1 MISRWLVSS
10 LGVVGAVISFQ
21 LFAATA
27 ATAAQV
33 DSSEHAELKQA
44 HKRPTVAVVLAGGGA
59 KGAAHIGVLKAL
71 EEMQIPVDY
80 ITGTSMGA
88 YVGGLY
94 ATGMSA
100 DEIESFIYTVD
111 WNRGYRDRVNRSDR
125 RVRDKEYEDRYQ
137 LNTDLGLGWGEIKAR
152 KGVVQGQNMLRI
164 LRETTGNL
172 SPLDSFDNLAIPYRS
187 VATDIIDLE
196 EVVIDHGHLVDA
208 MMASMSVPGALPPYE
223 VEGRMLVDGGVTNN
237 MPVDV
242 ARAMGADIVIAVDI
256 STNYKSKEDFTN
268 FLAAADQLS
277 NYLVQR
283 STQEQAATLT
293 DDDFFLRPDVGQM
306 ETTDFDKMPTAYHA
320 GYEATRQYRDQL
332 SKLALSN
339 ADYQH
344 YIDDKQK
351 ARKQLK
357 HGDKT
362 VVDRVVINNN
372 THYSDKLIENRLNLD
387 SGEILKTSE
396 IESKVQDLYALDR
409 FELVTYEFDNVDGED
424 QLKVDVNEKSW
435 GPNYLNFRFYLEDDF
450 ATESQYSIGVS
461 ANFTDINS
469 HGAELRTNV
478 EMGTDKLIEAELFSP
493 FFSSQKLFTSAS
505 LVYSNQKRNLPASI
519 DDIEEP
525 TLDVTQDYLPMTYQ
539 EYIGELALGYQPTLW
554 QEFKVG
560 ARYTDG
566 DLEVAS
572 FPSLGSGGYTRIGGF
587 MSYRLDTLDNFS
599 LPTKGYFV
607 DLEYLISHDD
617 FDNDSSL
624 AGSEFNSESD
634 TVYEISANFMA
645 AQSIEKHT
653 LVAKFDFGMVES
665 KNSVFPI
672 DPKELGGFLNLSG
685 IPRNSLIGQNLA
697 YGSLIYRYKWFEND
711 FGLFESP
718 FYIGASLEHGG
729 VWSNN
734 DLSLDEA
741 PMFTAGSL
749 FAGVDSPI
757 GPIILAYGKTEGNY
771 DSVYLIIGTSY

>member
-10 LGVVGAVISFQ
+10 LGIVGTVISFQ

-27 ATAAQV
+27 AQV
-33 DSSEHAELKQA
+33 DSSGHVELKQA

-125 RVRDKEYEDRYQ
+125 RVRDKEYDDRYQ

-293 DDDFFLRPDVGQM
+293 DDDFFLRPDVGRM

-362 VVDRVVINNN
+362 VVDKVVINNN
-372 THYSDKLIENRLNLD
+372 THYSDKLIANRLNLD
-387 SGEILKTSE
+387 SGKVLKTSE
-396 IESKVQDLYALDR
+396 IESQVKDLYALDR

-424 QLKVDVNEKSW
+424 QLQVDVNEKSW

-450 ATESQYSIGVS
+450 ATESQYSIGMS

-478 EMGTDKLIEAELFSP
+478 EMGTDKLIEAELYSP

-505 LVYSNQKRNLPASI
+505 LVYSNQKRNLPANI

-525 TLDVTQDYLPMTYQ
+525 TLDVTKDYLPMTYQ

-566 DLEVAS
+566 DIEVAS
-572 FPSLGSGGYTRIGGF
+572 LPSLGSGGYTRIGGF

-624 AGSEFNSESD
+624 ADSEFNSESD

-741 PMFTAGSL
+741 PMYTAGSL

>member
-1 MISRWLVSS
+1 MISRWMVSG
-10 LGVVGAVISFQ
+10 LGIVGTVISFQ
-21 LFAATA
+21 LFASTV
-27 ATAAQV
+27 TQV
-33 DSSEHAELKQA
+33 DQPQKAEQA

-80 ITGTSMGA
+80 ITGTSMGS

-137 LNTDLGLGWGEIKAR
+137 LNTDLGLGWGEIKAS

-172 SPLDSFDNLAIPYRS
+172 SPLDSFDHLAIPYRS
-187 VATDIIDLE
+187 VATDIIELE

-208 MMASMSVPGALPPYE
+208 MMASMSVPGALPPYSLD
-223 VEGRMLVDGGVTNN
+223 GRMLVDGGVTNN

-256 STNYKSKEDFTN
+256 STNYKGKEDFTN
-268 FLAAADQLS
+268 FLAAANQLS

-283 STQEQAATLT
+283 STQEQAETLT
-293 DDDFFLRPDVGQM
+293 DDDVFLRPDVGQM
-306 ETTDFDKMPTAYHA
+306 ETTEFDKMPGAYQA
-320 GYEATRQYRDQL
+320 GYDAAIQNSSEL
-332 SKLALSN
+332 SKLSLSN
-339 ADYQH
+339 ADYQK
-344 YIDDKQK
+344 YIDHKQQ

-372 THYSDKLIENRLNLD
+372 THYTDKLIENRLNLD

-409 FELVTYEFDNVDGED
+409 FELITYEFENVDGED
-424 QLKVDVNEKSW
+424 QLQVDVNEKSW
-435 GPNYLNFRFYLEDDF
+435 GPNYLNFRFFLEDDF
-450 ATESQYSIGVS
+450 STESQYSLGVS

-478 EMGTDKLIEAELFSP
+478 EMGTDKRIEAELFSP

-505 LVYSNQKRNLPASI
+505 LAYSNQQRNLPVDI
-519 DDIEEP
+519 DEIEEP
-525 TLDVTQDYLPMTYQ
+525 TLDVTQNYFPMSYK
-539 EYIGELALGYQPTLW
+539 EYVGELALGYQPTLW
-554 QEFKVG
+554 QELKFG

-566 DLEVAS
+566 DVEVS
-572 FPSLGSGGYTRIGGF
+572 SLPYLGNGGYTRIGGF
-587 MSYRLDTLDNFS
+587 ISYRLDTLDNFS
-599 LPTKGYFV
+599 LPTEGYFV
-607 DLEYLISHDD
+607 DLEYLVSHDD
-617 FDNDSSL
+617 FENDSSIEN
-624 AGSEFNSESD
+624 SELISESD
-634 TVYEISANFMA
+634 TVYEFSANFMA

-653 LVAKFDFGMVES
+653 LVAKLDYGIVES

-685 IPRNSLIGQNLA
+685 IPRNSMIGQNLA
-697 YGSLIYRYKWFEND
+697 YTSLIYRYKWFEND

-718 FYIGASLEHGG
+718 FYVGASIEHGG

-734 DLSLDEA
+734 DLRLDEA
-741 PMFTAGSL
+741 PMFTAGSV

-757 GPIILAYGKTEGNY
+757 GPIILAYGRTEDNY
-771 DSVYLIIGTSY
+771 DSVYLIVGTSYK

>member
-1 MISRWLVSS
+1 MISRWLVSG
-10 LGVVGAVISFQ
+10 LGIVSTVFSFQ
-21 LFAATA
+21 LFAYTA
-27 ATAAQV
+27 VKVDESQQTEQV
-33 DSSEHAELKQA
+33 S
-44 HKRPTVAVVLAGGGA
+44 KRPTVAVVLAGGGA

-71 EEMQIPVDY
+71 EEMRIPVDY
-80 ITGTSMGA
+80 ITGTSMGS

-137 LNTDLGLGWGEIKAR
+137 LNTDLGLGWGEVKAS

-172 SPLDSFDNLAIPYRS
+172 APIDSFDHLAIPYRS
-187 VATDIIDLE
+187 VATDIIALE
-196 EVVIDHGHLVDA
+196 EVVIDHGYLVDA

-256 STNYKSKEDFTN
+256 STNYKGMEDYTN

-277 NYLVQR
+277 NYLVRR
-283 STQEQAATLT
+283 STQDQAATLT
-293 DDDFFLRPDVGQM
+293 EDDVFLRPDVGQM
-306 ETTDFDKMPTAYHA
+306 ETTEFDKMPTAYHA
-320 GYEATRQYRDQL
+320 GYEEAKQYTDQL
-332 SKLALSN
+332 SKLSLSY

-344 YIDDKQK
+344 YIDAKQK
-351 ARKQLK
+351 ARRQLK

-362 VVDRVVINNN
+362 VVDKVVINNN
-372 THYSDKLIENRLNLD
+372 THYSDKLIGNRLNLD
-387 SGEILKTSE
+387 SGEVLKTSE

-409 FELVTYEFDNVDGED
+409 FELVTYEFETVDGEE
-424 QLKVDVNEKSW
+424 QLQVDVNEKSW
-435 GPNYLNFRFYLEDDF
+435 GPNYLNFRFFLEDDF
-450 ATESQYSIGVS
+450 STESQYSIGIS
-461 ANFTDINS
+461 ANFTDINQ

-478 EMGTDKLIEAELFSP
+478 EMGTDKRIEAELFSP

-505 LVYSNQKRNLPASI
+505 VVYSKENRNLPADI

-525 TLDVTQDYLPMTYQ
+525 TLDVTKDYLPMTYS

-554 QEFKVG
+554 QELKFG
-560 ARYTDG
+560 LRYTYG
-566 DLEVAS
+566 DVEVS
-572 FPSLGSGGYTRIGGF
+572 SLPSLGSGGFKRLGGF
-587 MSYRLDTLDNFS
+587 MGYRLDTLDNFS

-607 DLEYLISHDD
+607 DLEYLVSHDD
-617 FDNDSSL
+617 FENDSSL
-624 AGSEFNSESD
+624 GDSDLTSNSD
-634 TVYEISANFMA
+634 TVYEFSANFMA

-653 LVAKFDFGMVES
+653 LVAKLDFGMVES

-697 YGSLIYRYKWFEND
+697 YSSLTYRYKWFEND

-718 FYIGASLEHGG
+718 FYIGASIEHGG

-734 DLSLDEA
+734 ELSIDEA
-741 PMFTAGSL
+741 PMFTAGSV

-757 GPIILAYGKTEGNY
+757 GPIILAYGRTEDNY
-771 DSVYLIIGTSY
+771 DSVYLIIGTSYK

>member
-1 MISRWLVSS
+1 MISRWIVSG
-10 LGVVGAVISFQ
+10 LGIVGTVISFQ
-21 LFAATA
+21 LFASTAT
-27 ATAAQV
+27 QV
-33 DSSEHAELKQA
+33 DQSQQAEQA

-172 SPLDSFDNLAIPYRS
+172 SSFDSFDNLAIPYRS
-187 VATDIIDLE
+187 VATDIIELE

-223 VEGRMLVDGGVTNN
+223 VDGRMLVDGGVTNN

-293 DDDFFLRPDVGQM
+293 DHDFFLRPDVGEM
-306 ETTDFDKMPTAYHA
+306 ETTEFDKMPTAYHA
-320 GYEATRQYRDQL
+320 GYEATRQYTEQL
-332 SKLALSN
+332 SKLSLSN

-351 ARKQLK
+351 ARRQLK

-362 VVDRVVINNN
+362 KIDKVVINNN
-372 THYSDKLIENRLNLD
+372 THYSDKLLENRLNLD
-387 SGEILKTSE
+387 AGEVLKTSE

-409 FELVTYEFDNVDGED
+409 FELVTYEFDTVDGEE
-424 QLKVDVNEKSW
+424 QLHVDVDEKSW
-435 GPNYLNFRFYLEDDF
+435 GPNYLNFRFFLEDDF
-450 ATESQYSIGVS
+450 STTSQYSIGLS

-469 HGAELRTNV
+469 HGAELRTNI
-478 EMGTDKLIEAELFSP
+478 EMGTDKRIEAELFSP

-505 LVYSNQKRNLPASI
+505 IVYSKQNRNLPVDI
-519 DDIEEP
+519 DEIEEP
-525 TLDVTQDYLPMTYQ
+525 TLDVTNDYFPMTYS
-539 EYIGELALGYQPTLW
+539 EYVGELALGYQPTLW
-554 QEFKVG
+554 QELKFG
-560 ARYTDG
+560 LRYTDG
-566 DLEVAS
+566 DVEVAS
-572 FPSLGSGGYTRIGGF
+572 LPSLGSGGYKRIGGF
-587 MSYRLDTLDNFS
+587 MGYRLDTLDNFS
-599 LPTKGYFV
+599 LPTKGFFV
-607 DLEYLISHDD
+607 DLEYLVSHDD
-617 FDNDSSL
+617 FDNDSSVGESDL
-624 AGSEFNSESD
+624 TSESD
-634 TVYEISANFMA
+634 TVYEFSANFMA

-653 LVAKFDFGMVES
+653 LVAKLDYGIVES

-697 YGSLIYRYKWFEND
+697 YTSLIYRYKWFEND
-711 FGLFESP
+711 FGLFKSP
-718 FYIGASLEHGG
+718 FYVGASIEHGG

-734 DLSLDEA
+734 DLRLDEA
-741 PMFTAGSL
+741 PMYTAGSV

-757 GPIILAYGKTEGNY
+757 GPIILAYGRTEDNF
-771 DSVYLIIGTSY
+771 DSVYLIVGTSYK

>member
-1 MISRWLVSS
+1 MISRWIVSG
-10 LGVVGAVISFQ
+10 LGIVGTVISFQ
-21 LFAATA
+21 LFASTV
-27 ATAAQV
+27 TPVEQ
-33 DSSEHAELKQA
+33 SQQA

-172 SPLDSFDNLAIPYRS
+172 SSFDSFDNLAIPYRS
-187 VATDIIDLE
+187 VATDIIELE

-223 VEGRMLVDGGVTNN
+223 VDGRMLVDGGVTNN

-293 DDDFFLRPDVGQM
+293 DHDFFLQPDVGEM
-306 ETTDFDKMPTAYHA
+306 ETTEFDKMPTAYHA
-320 GYEATRQYRDQL
+320 GYEATRQYTEQL
-332 SKLALSN
+332 SKLSLSN
-339 ADYQH
+339 TDYQH

-351 ARKQLK
+351 ARRQLK

-362 VVDRVVINNN
+362 VIDKVVINNN

-387 SGEILKTSE
+387 AGEVLKTSE

-409 FELVTYEFDNVDGED
+409 FELVTYEFETVDGEE
-424 QLKVDVNEKSW
+424 QLHVDVNEKSW
-435 GPNYLNFRFYLEDDF
+435 GPNYLNFRFFLEDDF
-450 ATESQYSIGVS
+450 STTSQYSIGLS

-478 EMGTDKLIEAELFSP
+478 EMGTDKRIETELYSP

-505 LVYSNQKRNLPASI
+505 IVYSKENRNLSVV
-519 DDIEEP
+519 EGEVGEP
-525 TLDVTQDYLPMTYQ
+525 TLEATTDYVPLTYS
-539 EYIGELALGYQPTLW
+539 EYVGELALGYQPTLW
-554 QEFKVG
+554 QELKFG

-566 DLEVAS
+566 GLEVSSLPS
-572 FPSLGSGGYTRIGGF
+572 FGNGAYTRIGGF
-587 MSYRLDTLDNFS
+587 ISYRLDTLDNFS
-599 LPTKGYFV
+599 LPTEGYFV
-607 DLEYLISHDD
+607 DLEYLVSHDD
-617 FDNDSSL
+617 FEDNTSGDTPDL
-624 AGSEFNSESD
+624 GSESD
-634 TVYEISANFMA
+634 TVYEFSANFMA
-645 AQSIEKHT
+645 AKSIEKHT
-653 LVAKFDFGMVES
+653 LVAKLDYGIVES
-665 KNSVFPI
+665 KNSIFPI

-685 IPRNSLIGQNLA
+685 IPRNSMIGQNLA
-697 YGSLIYRYKWFEND
+697 YTSLIYRYKWFEND
-711 FGLFESP
+711 FGLFKSP
-718 FYIGASLEHGG
+718 FYVGASIEHGG

-734 DLSLDEA
+734 DLTIDEA
-741 PMFTAGSL
+741 PMYTAGSV

-757 GPIILAYGKTEGNY
+757 GPIILAYGRTEDNY
-771 DSVYLIIGTSY
+771 DSVYLIVGTSYK

>member
-10 LGVVGAVISFQ
+10 LGIVGTVISFQ

-27 ATAAQV
+27 AQV
-33 DSSEHAELKQA
+33 DSSEHVELKQA

-362 VVDRVVINNN
+362 VVDKVVINNN
-372 THYSDKLIENRLNLD
+372 THYSDKLIANRLNLD

-424 QLKVDVNEKSW
+424 QLQVDVNEKSW

-450 ATESQYSIGVS
+450 ATESQYSIGMS

-478 EMGTDKLIEAELFSP
+478 EMGTDKLIEAELYSP

-505 LVYSNQKRNLPASI
+505 LVYSNQKRNLPANI
-519 DDIEEP
+519 EDIEEP
-525 TLDVTQDYLPMTYQ
+525 TLDVTKDYLPMTYQ

-566 DLEVAS
+566 DIEVAS
-572 FPSLGSGGYTRIGGF
+572 LPSLGSGGYTRIGGF

-624 AGSEFNSESD
+624 ADSEFNSESD

>member
-1 MISRWLVSS
+1 MISRWIVSG
-10 LGVVGAVISFQ
+10 LGIVGTVISFQ
-21 LFAATA
+21 LFASTV
-27 ATAAQV
+27 TLV
-33 DSSEHAELKQA
+33 DQSQQAEHA

-80 ITGTSMGA
+80 ITGTSMGS

-172 SPLDSFDNLAIPYRS
+172 SPFDSFDHLAIPYRS
-187 VATDIIDLE
+187 VATDIIKLE

-223 VEGRMLVDGGVTNN
+223 VDGRMLVDGGVTNN

-256 STNYKSKEDFTN
+256 SSNYKDKEDFTT
-268 FLAAADQLS
+268 FLSAADQLS
-277 NYLVQR
+277 NYLVRR
-283 STQEQAATLT
+283 STQEQAETLT
-293 DDDFFLRPDVGQM
+293 DDDVFLRPDVGQM
-306 ETTDFDKMPTAYHA
+306 DTTEFDKMPGAYQA
-320 GYEATRQYRDQL
+320 GYDAAREYSSEL
-332 SKLALSN
+332 SKLSLSN
-339 ADYQH
+339 ADYQK
-344 YIDDKQK
+344 YIEHKQQ

-357 HGDKT
+357 HGDQT
-362 VVDRVVINNN
+362 VVDKVVINNN
-372 THYSDKLIENRLNLD
+372 SHYSDKLIENRLRLD
-387 SGEILKTSE
+387 SGKILKTSE
-396 IESKVQDLYALDR
+396 IESQVKDLYALDR
-409 FELVTYEFDNVDGED
+409 FELITYEFENVDGED
-424 QLKVDVNEKSW
+424 QLQVDVNEKSW

-450 ATESQYSIGVS
+450 ATESQYSIGMS

-493 FFSSQKLFTSAS
+493 FFSSHKLFTSAS
-505 LVYSNQKRNLPASI
+505 LVYSNQKRNLPANI

-525 TLDVTQDYLPMTYQ
+525 GLEVTQDYLPMTYK
-539 EYIGELALGYQPTLW
+539 EFISELALGYQPTLW
-554 QEFKVG
+554 QELKVG
-560 ARYTDG
+560 LRYTDG
-566 DLEVAS
+566 EIEVAS
-572 FPSLGSGGYTRIGGF
+572 LPSLGGGSYQRSGAF

-599 LPTKGYFV
+599 LPTEGYFV
-607 DLEYLISHDD
+607 DLEYLITHDE
-617 FDNDSSL
+617 FDSDTSISDTAL
-624 AGSEFNSESD
+624 TTESD
-634 TVYEISANFMA
+634 TVYEFSANFMA

-653 LVAKFDFGMVES
+653 LVAKLDYGIVES

-685 IPRNSLIGQNLA
+685 IPRNSMIGQNLA
-697 YGSLIYRYKWFEND
+697 YTSLIYRYKWFEND
-711 FGLFESP
+711 FGLFKSP
-718 FYIGASLEHGG
+718 FYVGASIEHGG

-734 DLSLDEA
+734 DLSIDEA
-741 PMFTAGSL
+741 PMFTAGSV
-749 FAGVDSPI
+749 FAGVDSPV
-757 GPIILAYGKTEGNY
+757 GPIILAYGRTEDNY
-771 DSVYLIIGTSY
+771 DSVYLIIGTSYK

>member
-10 LGVVGAVISFQ
+10 LGVVGTVISFQ
-21 LFAATA
+21 LFA

-293 DDDFFLRPDVGQM
+293 DDDFFLRPDVGRM

-362 VVDRVVINNN
+362 VVDKVVINNN
-372 THYSDKLIENRLNLD
+372 THYSDKLIANRLNLD
-387 SGEILKTSE
+387 SGKVLKTSE
-396 IESKVQDLYALDR
+396 IESQVKDLYALDR

-424 QLKVDVNEKSW
+424 QLQVDVNEKSW

-450 ATESQYSIGVS
+450 ATESQYSIGMS

-478 EMGTDKLIEAELFSP
+478 EMGTDKLIEAELYSP

-505 LVYSNQKRNLPASI
+505 LVYSNQKRNLPANI

-525 TLDVTQDYLPMTYQ
+525 TLDVTKDYLPMTYQ

-566 DLEVAS
+566 DIEVAS
-572 FPSLGSGGYTRIGGF
+572 LPSLGSGGYTRIGGF

-624 AGSEFNSESD
+624 ADSEFNSESD

>member
-10 LGVVGAVISFQ
+10 LGIVGTVISFQ

-27 ATAAQV
+27 AQV
-33 DSSEHAELKQA
+33 DSSEHVELKQA

-293 DDDFFLRPDVGQM
+293 DDDFFLRPDVGRM

-362 VVDRVVINNN
+362 VVDKVVINNN
-372 THYSDKLIENRLNLD
+372 THYSDKLIANRLNLD
-387 SGEILKTSE
+387 SGKVLKTSE
-396 IESKVQDLYALDR
+396 IESQVKDLYALDR

-424 QLKVDVNEKSW
+424 QLQVDVNEKSW

-450 ATESQYSIGVS
+450 ATESQYSIGMS

-478 EMGTDKLIEAELFSP
+478 EMGTDKLIEAELYSP

-505 LVYSNQKRNLPASI
+505 LVYSNQKRNLPANI

-525 TLDVTQDYLPMTYQ
+525 TLDVTKDYLPMTYQ

-566 DLEVAS
+566 DIEVAS
-572 FPSLGSGGYTRIGGF
+572 LPSLGSGGYTRIGGF

-624 AGSEFNSESD
+624 ADSEFNSESD

-741 PMFTAGSL
+741 PMYTAGSL

>member
-1 MISRWLVSS
+1 MISRWLVSG
-10 LGVVGAVISFQ
+10 LGIVGTVISFQ
-21 LFAATA
+21 LFASTA
-27 ATAAQV
+27 IQV
-33 DSSEHAELKQA
+33 DQSQQAEQA

-80 ITGTSMGA
+80 ITGTSMGS

-172 SPLDSFDNLAIPYRS
+172 SSFDSFDHLAIPYRS
-187 VATDIIDLE
+187 VATDIIELE

-223 VEGRMLVDGGVTNN
+223 LDGRMLVDGGVTNN

-256 STNYKSKEDFTN
+256 STNYKGKDDFTN

-283 STQEQAATLT
+283 STQEQAETLT
-293 DDDFFLRPDVGQM
+293 DDDVFLRPDVGEM
-306 ETTDFDKMPTAYHA
+306 ETTEFDKMPSAFLA
-320 GYEATRQYRDQL
+320 GYEAAKQHTDEL
-332 SKLALSN
+332 SKLSLSN

-344 YIDDKQK
+344 YIEDKQK
-351 ARKQLK
+351 ARRQLK
-357 HGDKT
+357 HGDQT

-387 SGEILKTSE
+387 SGKVLKTSE

-409 FELVTYEFDNVDGED
+409 FELVTYEFDTVDGEE
-424 QLKVDVNEKSW
+424 QLQVDVNEKSW
-435 GPNYLNFRFYLEDDF
+435 GPNYLNFRFFLEDDF
-450 ATESQYSIGVS
+450 STTSQYSIGVS

-469 HGAELRTNV
+469 HGAELRTNI
-478 EMGTDKLIEAELFSP
+478 EMGTDKRIEAELYSP

-505 LVYSNQKRNLPASI
+505 IAYSKENRNLPVDI

-525 TLDVTQDYLPMTYQ
+525 TLDVTKDYFPMTYS
-539 EYIGELALGYQPTLW
+539 EYVGELALGYQPTLW
-554 QEFKVG
+554 QELKFG

-566 DLEVAS
+566 DVEVAS
-572 FPSLGSGGYTRIGGF
+572 LPSLGNGGYTRIGGF
-587 MSYRLDTLDNFS
+587 INYRLDTLDNFS
-599 LPTKGYFV
+599 LPTEGYFV
-607 DLEYLISHDD
+607 DLEYLVSHDD
-617 FDNDSSL
+617 FQNDTSINETEL
-624 AGSEFNSESD
+624 TSESD
-634 TVYEISANFMA
+634 TVYEFSANLMA
-645 AQSIEKHT
+645 AKSIEKHT
-653 LVAKFDFGMVES
+653 LVAKLDYGIVES
-665 KNSVFPI
+665 KNSIFPI

-685 IPRNSLIGQNLA
+685 IPRNSMIGQNLA
-697 YGSLIYRYKWFEND
+697 YTSLIYRYKWFEND

-718 FYIGASLEHGG
+718 FYVGASIEHGG

-734 DLSLDEA
+734 DLSIDEA
-741 PMFTAGSL
+741 PMYTAGSV

-757 GPIILAYGKTEGNY
+757 GPIILAYGRTEDNF
-771 DSVYLIIGTSY
+771 DSVYLIVGTSYK

>member
-1 MISRWLVSS
+1 MISRWIVSC
-10 LGVVGAVISFQ
+10 LGIVGTVISFQ
-21 LFAATA
+21 LFASTAT
-27 ATAAQV
+27 QV
-33 DSSEHAELKQA
+33 DQSQQAEQA

-80 ITGTSMGA
+80 ITGTSMGS

-172 SPLDSFDNLAIPYRS
+172 SPLDSFDHLAIPYRS
-187 VATDIIDLE
+187 VATDIIELE

-208 MMASMSVPGALPPYE
+208 MMASMSVPGALPPYSLD
-223 VEGRMLVDGGVTNN
+223 GRMLVDGGVTNN

-293 DDDFFLRPDVGQM
+293 DHDFFLRPDVGEM
-306 ETTDFDKMPTAYHA
+306 ETTEFDKMPTAYHA
-320 GYEATRQYRDQL
+320 GYEATRQYTEQL
-332 SKLALSN
+332 SKLSLSN

-351 ARKQLK
+351 ARRQLK

-362 VVDRVVINNN
+362 KIDKVVINNN

-387 SGEILKTSE
+387 AGEVLKTSE

-409 FELVTYEFDNVDGED
+409 FELVTYEFDTIDGEE
-424 QLKVDVNEKSW
+424 QLHVDVDEKSW
-435 GPNYLNFRFYLEDDF
+435 GPNYLNFRFFLEDDF
-450 ATESQYSIGVS
+450 STTSQYSIGLS

-469 HGAELRTNV
+469 HGAELRTNI
-478 EMGTDKLIEAELFSP
+478 EMGTDKRIEAELYSP

-505 LVYSNQKRNLPASI
+505 IVYSKQNRNLPVDI
-519 DDIEEP
+519 DEIEEP
-525 TLDVTQDYLPMTYQ
+525 TLDVTNDYFPMTYS
-539 EYIGELALGYQPTLW
+539 EYVGELALGYQPTLW
-554 QEFKVG
+554 QELKFG
-560 ARYTDG
+560 LRYTDG
-566 DLEVAS
+566 DVEVAS
-572 FPSLGSGGYTRIGGF
+572 LPSLGSGGYKRIGGF
-587 MSYRLDTLDNFS
+587 MGYRLDTLDNFS
-599 LPTKGYFV
+599 LPTKGFFV
-607 DLEYLISHDD
+607 DLEYLVSHDD
-617 FDNDSSL
+617 FDNDSSVGESDL
-624 AGSEFNSESD
+624 TSESD
-634 TVYEISANFMA
+634 TVYEFSANFMA

-653 LVAKFDFGMVES
+653 LVAKLDYGIVES

-697 YGSLIYRYKWFEND
+697 YTSLIYRYKWFEND
-711 FGLFESP
+711 FGLFKSP
-718 FYIGASLEHGG
+718 FYVGASIEHGG

-734 DLSLDEA
+734 DLSIDEA
-741 PMFTAGSL
+741 PMYTAGSV

-757 GPIILAYGKTEGNY
+757 GPIILAYGRTEDNF
-771 DSVYLIIGTSY
+771 DSVYLIVGTSYK

>member
-1 MISRWLVSS
+1 MISRWIVSG
-10 LGVVGAVISFQ
+10 LGIVGTVISFQ
-21 LFAATA
+21 LFASTAT
-27 ATAAQV
+27 QV
-33 DSSEHAELKQA
+33 DQSQQAEQA

-80 ITGTSMGA
+80 ITGTSMGS

-172 SPLDSFDNLAIPYRS
+172 SPLDSFDHLAIPYRS
-187 VATDIIDLE
+187 VATDIIELE

-208 MMASMSVPGALPPYE
+208 MMASMSVPGALPPYSLD
-223 VEGRMLVDGGVTNN
+223 GRMLVDGGVTNN

-256 STNYKSKEDFTN
+256 STNYKGKEDFTN

-293 DDDFFLRPDVGQM
+293 DHDFFLRPDVGEM
-306 ETTDFDKMPTAYHA
+306 ETTEFDKMPTAYHA
-320 GYEATRQYRDQL
+320 GYEATRQYTEQL
-332 SKLALSN
+332 SKLSLSN

-351 ARKQLK
+351 ARRQLK

-362 VVDRVVINNN
+362 KIDKVVINNN

-387 SGEILKTSE
+387 AGEVLKTSE

-409 FELVTYEFDNVDGED
+409 FELVTYEFDTIDGEE
-424 QLKVDVNEKSW
+424 QLHVDVDEKSW
-435 GPNYLNFRFYLEDDF
+435 GPNYLNFRFFLEDDF
-450 ATESQYSIGVS
+450 STTSQYSIGLS

-469 HGAELRTNV
+469 HGAELRTNI
-478 EMGTDKLIEAELFSP
+478 EMGTDKRIEAELYSP

-505 LVYSNQKRNLPASI
+505 IVYSKQNRNLPVDI
-519 DDIEEP
+519 DEIEEP
-525 TLDVTQDYLPMTYQ
+525 TLDVTNDYFPMTYS
-539 EYIGELALGYQPTLW
+539 EYVGELALGYQPTLW
-554 QEFKVG
+554 QELKFG
-560 ARYTDG
+560 LRYTDG
-566 DLEVAS
+566 DVEVAS
-572 FPSLGSGGYTRIGGF
+572 LPSLGSGGYKRIGGF
-587 MSYRLDTLDNFS
+587 MGYRLDTLDNFS
-599 LPTKGYFV
+599 LPTKGFFV
-607 DLEYLISHDD
+607 DLEYLVSHDD
-617 FDNDSSL
+617 FDNDSSVGESGL
-624 AGSEFNSESD
+624 TSESD
-634 TVYEISANFMA
+634 TVYEFSANFMA

-653 LVAKFDFGMVES
+653 LVAKLDYGIVES

-697 YGSLIYRYKWFEND
+697 YTSLIYRYKWFEND
-711 FGLFESP
+711 FGLFKSP
-718 FYIGASLEHGG
+718 FYVGASIEHGG

-734 DLSLDEA
+734 DLSIDEA
-741 PMFTAGSL
+741 PMYTAGSV

-757 GPIILAYGKTEGNY
+757 GPIILAYGRTEDNF
-771 DSVYLIIGTSY
+771 DSVYLIVGTSYK

>member
-1 MISRWLVSS
+1 MISRWLVSG
-10 LGVVGAVISFQ
+10 LGIVGAVVSFQ
-21 LFAATA
+21 LFA

-33 DSSEHAELKQA
+33 DSSEHVELEQA
-44 HKRPTVAVVLAGGGA
+44 HKRPTVALVLAGGGA

-80 ITGTSMGA
+80 ITGTSMGS

-172 SPLDSFDNLAIPYRS
+172 SPLDSFDHLAIPYRS
-187 VATDIIDLE
+187 VATDIIELE

-223 VEGRMLVDGGVTNN
+223 VDGRMLVDGGVTNN

-242 ARAMGADIVIAVDI
+242 ARAMGADIIIAVDI
-256 STNYKSKEDFTN
+256 STNYKGKEDFTT

-283 STQEQAATLT
+283 STQEQAETLT
-293 DDDFFLRPDVGQM
+293 DNDVFLQPDVGEM
-306 ETTDFDKMPTAYHA
+306 ETTEFDKMPSAYEA
-320 GYEATRQYRDQL
+320 GYESAKQHSAEL
-332 SKLALSN
+332 SKLSLSN

-344 YIDDKQK
+344 YIEDKQK
-351 ARKQLK
+351 ARRQLK

-362 VVDRVVINNN
+362 VVDKVVINNN
-372 THYSDKLIENRLNLD
+372 THYSDKLLENRLNLH
-387 SGEILKTSE
+387 SGKVLKTSE
-396 IESKVQDLYALDR
+396 IEAKVQDLYALDR
-409 FELVTYEFDNVDGED
+409 FELVTYEFENVDGED
-424 QLKVDVNEKSW
+424 QLTVKVDEKSW
-435 GPNYLNFRFYLEDDF
+435 GPNYLNFRFFLEDDF
-450 ATESQYSIGVS
+450 STESQYSLGVS

-469 HGAELRTNV
+469 HGAELRTNI
-478 EMGTDKLIEAELFSP
+478 EMGTDKRIEAELYSP

-505 LVYSNQKRNLPASI
+505 IVYSKENRNLPAGI
-519 DDIEEP
+519 DEIEEP
-525 TLDVTQDYLPMTYQ
+525 TLDVTQDYVPMSYS

-554 QEFKVG
+554 QELKFGV
-560 ARYTDG
+560 RYTDG
-566 DLEVAS
+566 DVKVAS
-572 FPSLGSGGYTRIGGF
+572 LPSLGGGSYNRVGGF
-587 MSYRLDTLDNFS
+587 ISYRLDTLDNFS
-599 LPTKGYFV
+599 LPTEGYFV
-607 DLEYLISHDD
+607 DLEYLVSHDD
-617 FDNDSSL
+617 FENNSSIGDEEL
-624 AGSEFNSESD
+624 ASGSD
-634 TVYEISANFMA
+634 TVYEFSANLMA
-645 AQSIEKHT
+645 AKSYEKHT
-653 LVAKFDFGMVES
+653 LVGKVDYGIVES

-697 YGSLIYRYKWFEND
+697 YTSLIYRYKWFEND

-718 FYIGASLEHGG
+718 FYIGASIEHGG

-734 DLSLDEA
+734 DLKLNEA
-741 PMFTAGSL
+741 PMYTAGSV

-757 GPIILAYGKTEGNY
+757 GPIILAYGRTEDNF
-771 DSVYLIIGTSY
+771 DSVYLIVGTSYK

>member
-10 LGVVGAVISFQ
+10 LGVVGTVISFQ

-27 ATAAQV
+27 AQV
-33 DSSEHAELKQA
+33 DSSEHVELKQA

-293 DDDFFLRPDVGQM
+293 DDDFFLRPDVGRM

-362 VVDRVVINNN
+362 VVDKVVINNN
-372 THYSDKLIENRLNLD
+372 THYSDKLIANRLNLD
-387 SGEILKTSE
+387 SGKVLKTSE
-396 IESKVQDLYALDR
+396 IESQVKDLYALDR

-424 QLKVDVNEKSW
+424 QLQVDVNEKSW

-450 ATESQYSIGVS
+450 ATESQYSIGMS

-478 EMGTDKLIEAELFSP
+478 EMGTDKLIEAELYSP

-505 LVYSNQKRNLPASI
+505 LVYSNQKRNLPANI

-525 TLDVTQDYLPMTYQ
+525 TLDVTKDYLPMTYQ

-566 DLEVAS
+566 DIEVAS
-572 FPSLGSGGYTRIGGF
+572 LPSLGSGGYTRIGGF

-624 AGSEFNSESD
+624 ADSEFNSESD

-741 PMFTAGSL
+741 PMYTAGSL

>member
-1 MISRWLVSS
+1 MISRWLVSG
-10 LGVVGAVISFQ
+10 LGIVGTVISFQ
-21 LFAATA
+21 LFASTAT
-27 ATAAQV
+27 QV
-33 DSSEHAELKQA
+33 DQSQQAEQA

-80 ITGTSMGA
+80 ITGTSMGS

-172 SPLDSFDNLAIPYRS
+172 SSFDSFDHLAIPYRS
-187 VATDIIDLE
+187 VATDIIELE

-223 VEGRMLVDGGVTNN
+223 LDGRMLVDGGVTNN

-256 STNYKSKEDFTN
+256 STNYKGKDDFTN

-283 STQEQAATLT
+283 STQEQAETLT
-293 DDDFFLRPDVGQM
+293 DDDVFLRPDVGEM
-306 ETTDFDKMPTAYHA
+306 ETTEFDKMPSAFLA
-320 GYEATRQYRDQL
+320 GYEAAKQHTDEL
-332 SKLALSN
+332 SKLSLSN

-344 YIDDKQK
+344 YIEDKQK
-351 ARKQLK
+351 ARRQLK
-357 HGDKT
+357 HGDQT

-387 SGEILKTSE
+387 SGKVLKTSE

-409 FELVTYEFDNVDGED
+409 FELVTYEFDTVDGEE
-424 QLKVDVNEKSW
+424 QLQVDVNEKSW
-435 GPNYLNFRFYLEDDF
+435 GPNYLNFRFFLEDDF
-450 ATESQYSIGVS
+450 STTSQYSIGVS

-469 HGAELRTNV
+469 HGAELRTNI
-478 EMGTDKLIEAELFSP
+478 EMGTDKRIEAELYSP

-505 LVYSNQKRNLPASI
+505 VVYSKENRNLPVDI

-525 TLDVTQDYLPMTYQ
+525 TLDVTKDYFPMTYS
-539 EYIGELALGYQPTLW
+539 EYVGELALGYQPTLW
-554 QEFKVG
+554 QELKFG

-566 DLEVAS
+566 DVEVAS
-572 FPSLGSGGYTRIGGF
+572 LPSLGNGGYTRIGGF
-587 MSYRLDTLDNFS
+587 INYRLDTLDNFS
-599 LPTKGYFV
+599 LPTEGYFV
-607 DLEYLISHDD
+607 DLEYLVSHDD
-617 FDNDSSL
+617 FQNDTSINETEL
-624 AGSEFNSESD
+624 TSESD
-634 TVYEISANFMA
+634 TVYEFSANLMA
-645 AQSIEKHT
+645 AKSIEKHT
-653 LVAKFDFGMVES
+653 LVAKLDYGIVES
-665 KNSVFPI
+665 KNSIFPI

-685 IPRNSLIGQNLA
+685 IPRNSMIGQNLA
-697 YGSLIYRYKWFEND
+697 YTSLIYRYKWFEND
-711 FGLFESP
+711 FGLFKSP
-718 FYIGASLEHGG
+718 FYVGASIEHGG

-734 DLSLDEA
+734 DLSIDEA
-741 PMFTAGSL
+741 PMYTAGSV

-757 GPIILAYGKTEGNY
+757 GPIILAYGRTEDNF
-771 DSVYLIIGTSY
+771 DSVYLIVGTSYK

>member
-10 LGVVGAVISFQ
+10 LGIVGTVISFQ

-27 ATAAQV
+27 AQV
-33 DSSEHAELKQA
+33 DSSEHVELKQA

-362 VVDRVVINNN
+362 VVDKVVINNN
-372 THYSDKLIENRLNLD
+372 THYSDKLIANRLNLD
-387 SGEILKTSE
+387 SGKILKTSE
-396 IESKVQDLYALDR
+396 IESQVKDLYALDR

-424 QLKVDVNEKSW
+424 QLQVDVNEKSW

-450 ATESQYSIGVS
+450 ATESQYSIGMS

-478 EMGTDKLIEAELFSP
+478 EMGTDKLIEAELYSP

-505 LVYSNQKRNLPASI
+505 LVYSNQKRNLPANI
-519 DDIEEP
+519 EDIEEP
-525 TLDVTQDYLPMTYQ
+525 TLDVTKDYLPMTYQ

-566 DLEVAS
+566 DIEVAS
-572 FPSLGSGGYTRIGGF
+572 LPSLGSGGYTRIGGF

-624 AGSEFNSESD
+624 ADSEFNSESD

>member
-10 LGVVGAVISFQ
+10 LGIVGTVISFQ
-21 LFAATA
+21 LFASTATK
-27 ATAAQV
+27 V
-33 DSSEHAELKQA
+33 DQSQQAEQA

-71 EEMQIPVDY
+71 EEMRIPVDY
-80 ITGTSMGA
+80 ITGTSMGS

-172 SPLDSFDNLAIPYRS
+172 SSFDSFDNLAIPYRS
-187 VATDIIDLE
+187 VATDIIELE

-208 MMASMSVPGALPPYE
+208 MMASMSVPGALPPYALD
-223 VEGRMLVDGGVTNN
+223 GRMLVDGGVTNN

-256 STNYKSKEDFTN
+256 STNYKGKEDFTN

-283 STQEQAATLT
+283 STQEQAETLT
-293 DDDFFLRPDVGQM
+293 DDDVFLRPDVGQM
-306 ETTDFDKMPTAYHA
+306 ETTEFDKMPGAYQA
-320 GYEATRQYRDQL
+320 GYDAAIKNNSEL
-332 SKLALSN
+332 SKLSLSN
-339 ADYQH
+339 ADYQK
-344 YIDDKQK
+344 YIEHKQQ

-357 HGDKT
+357 HGDQT

-372 THYSDKLIENRLNLD
+372 THYSDKLLENRLNLY
-387 SGEILKTSE
+387 SGKVLKTSE

-424 QLKVDVNEKSW
+424 QLQVDVNEKSW
-435 GPNYLNFRFYLEDDF
+435 GPNYLNFRFFLEDDF
-450 ATESQYSIGVS
+450 STTSQYSIGVS

-478 EMGTDKLIEAELFSP
+478 EMGTDKRIEAELYSP

-505 LVYSNQKRNLPASI
+505 IVYSKENRNLPVDI
-519 DDIEEP
+519 DEIEEP
-525 TLDVTQDYLPMTYQ
+525 TLDVTRDYFPMTYS
-539 EYIGELALGYQPTLW
+539 EYVGELALGYQPTLW
-554 QEFKVG
+554 QELKFGV
-560 ARYTDG
+560 RYTDG
-566 DLEVAS
+566 DVEVS
-572 FPSLGSGGYTRIGGF
+572 SLPSLGSGGYTRIGGF
-587 MSYRLDTLDNFS
+587 ISYRLDTLDNFS
-599 LPTKGYFV
+599 LPTEGYFV
-607 DLEYLISHDD
+607 DLEYLVSHDD
-617 FDNDSSL
+617 FQNDTSINDTEL
-624 AGSEFNSESD
+624 TSESD
-634 TVYEISANFMA
+634 TVYEFSANLMA
-645 AQSIEKHT
+645 AKSIEKHT
-653 LVAKFDFGMVES
+653 LVAKLDYGIVES
-665 KNSVFPI
+665 KNSIFPI

-697 YGSLIYRYKWFEND
+697 YTSLIYRYKWFEND

-718 FYIGASLEHGG
+718 FYVGASIEHGG

-734 DLSLDEA
+734 DLSIDEA
-741 PMFTAGSL
+741 PMYTAGSV

-757 GPIILAYGKTEGNY
+757 GPIILAYGRTEDNF
-771 DSVYLIIGTSY
+771 DSVYLIVGTSYK

>member
-1 MISRWLVSS
+1 MISRWLVSG
-10 LGVVGAVISFQ
+10 LGIVGTVISFQ
-21 LFAATA
+21 LFASTAT
-27 ATAAQV
+27 QV
-33 DSSEHAELKQA
+33 DQSQQAEQA

-80 ITGTSMGA
+80 ITGTSMGS

-172 SPLDSFDNLAIPYRS
+172 SSFDSFDHLAIPYRS
-187 VATDIIDLE
+187 VATDIIELE

-223 VEGRMLVDGGVTNN
+223 LDGRMLVDGGVTNN

-256 STNYKSKEDFTN
+256 STNYKGKDDFTN

-283 STQEQAATLT
+283 STQEQAETLT
-293 DDDFFLRPDVGQM
+293 DDDVFLRPDVGEM
-306 ETTDFDKMPTAYHA
+306 ETTEFDKMPSAFLA
-320 GYEATRQYRDQL
+320 GYEAAKQHTDEL
-332 SKLALSN
+332 SKLSLSN

-344 YIDDKQK
+344 YIEDKQK
-351 ARKQLK
+351 ARRQLK
-357 HGDKT
+357 HGDQT

-387 SGEILKTSE
+387 SGKVLKTSE

-409 FELVTYEFDNVDGED
+409 FELVTYEFDTVDGEE
-424 QLKVDVNEKSW
+424 QLQVDVNEKSW
-435 GPNYLNFRFYLEDDF
+435 GPNYLNFRFFLEDDF
-450 ATESQYSIGVS
+450 STTSQYSIGVS

-469 HGAELRTNV
+469 HGAELRTNI
-478 EMGTDKLIEAELFSP
+478 EMGTDKRIEAELYSP

-505 LVYSNQKRNLPASI
+505 IAYSKENRNLPVDI

-525 TLDVTQDYLPMTYQ
+525 TLDVTKDYFPMTYS
-539 EYIGELALGYQPTLW
+539 EYVGELALGYQPTLW
-554 QEFKVG
+554 QELKFG

-566 DLEVAS
+566 DVEVAS
-572 FPSLGSGGYTRIGGF
+572 LPSLGNGGYTRIGGF
-587 MSYRLDTLDNFS
+587 INYRLDTLDNFS
-599 LPTKGYFV
+599 LPTEGYFV
-607 DLEYLISHDD
+607 DLEYLVSHDD
-617 FDNDSSL
+617 FQNDTSINETEL
-624 AGSEFNSESD
+624 TSESD
-634 TVYEISANFMA
+634 TVYEFSANLMA
-645 AQSIEKHT
+645 AKSIEKHT
-653 LVAKFDFGMVES
+653 LVAKLDYGIVES
-665 KNSVFPI
+665 KNSIFPI

-685 IPRNSLIGQNLA
+685 IPRNSMIGQNLA
-697 YGSLIYRYKWFEND
+697 YTSLIYRYKWFEND

-718 FYIGASLEHGG
+718 FYVGASIEHGG

-734 DLSLDEA
+734 DLSIDEA
-741 PMFTAGSL
+741 PMYTAGSV

-757 GPIILAYGKTEGNY
+757 GPIILAYGRTEDNF
-771 DSVYLIIGTSY
+771 DSVYLIVGTSYK

>member
-10 LGVVGAVISFQ
+10 LGMVGTVISFQ

-27 ATAAQV
+27 AQV
-33 DSSEHAELKQA
+33 DSSEHVELEQA

-80 ITGTSMGA
+80 ITGTSMGS

-172 SPLDSFDNLAIPYRS
+172 SPLDSFDDLAIPYRS
-187 VATDIIDLE
+187 VATDIIELE

-223 VEGRMLVDGGVTNN
+223 VDGRMLVDGGVTNN

-242 ARAMGADIVIAVDI
+242 ARAMGADIIIAVDI
-256 STNYKSKEDFTN
+256 STNYKGKEDFTT

-283 STQEQAATLT
+283 STQEQAETLK
-293 DDDFFLRPDVGQM
+293 DNDVFLQPDVGQM
-306 ETTDFDKMPTAYHA
+306 ETTEFDKMPSAYEA
-320 GYEATRQYRDQL
+320 GYEAAKQHSVEL
-332 SKLALSN
+332 SKLSLSN

-344 YIDDKQK
+344 YIEDKQK
-351 ARKQLK
+351 ARRQLK

-362 VVDRVVINNN
+362 VVDKVVINNN
-372 THYSDKLIENRLNLD
+372 THYSDKLLENRLNLH
-387 SGEILKTSE
+387 SGKVLKTSE
-396 IESKVQDLYALDR
+396 IEAKVQDLYALDR
-409 FELVTYEFDNVDGED
+409 FELVTYEFENVDGED
-424 QLKVDVNEKSW
+424 QLTVNVDEKSW
-435 GPNYLNFRFYLEDDF
+435 GPNYLNFRFFLEDDF
-450 ATESQYSIGVS
+450 STTSQYSIGVS

-478 EMGTDKLIEAELFSP
+478 EMGTDKRIEAELYSP

-505 LVYSNQKRNLPASI
+505 IVYSKQNRNLPVDI
-519 DDIEEP
+519 DEIEEP
-525 TLDVTQDYLPMTYQ
+525 TLDVTNDYFPMTYS

-554 QEFKVG
+554 QELKFG
-560 ARYTDG
+560 ARYTNG
-566 DLEVAS
+566 DVEVAS
-572 FPSLGSGGYTRIGGF
+572 LPSLGSGGYSRIGGF
-587 MSYRLDTLDNFS
+587 ISYRLDTLDNFS
-599 LPTKGYFV
+599 LPTEGYFV
-607 DLEYLISHDD
+607 DLEYLVSHDD
-617 FDNDSSL
+617 FQNDTEINDTEL
-624 AGSEFNSESD
+624 TSESD
-634 TVYEISANFMA
+634 TVYEFSANFMA
-645 AQSIEKHT
+645 AQSYERHT
-653 LVAKFDFGMVES
+653 FVGKVDYGIVES

-672 DPKELGGFLNLSG
+672 DPRELGGFLNLSG

-697 YGSLIYRYKWFEND
+697 YTSLIYRYKWFEND

-718 FYIGASLEHGG
+718 FYVGASIEHGG

-734 DLSLDEA
+734 DLKLNEA
-741 PMFTAGSL
+741 PMYTAGSV

-757 GPIILAYGKTEGNY
+757 GPIILAYGRTEDNY
-771 DSVYLIIGTSY
+771 DSVYLIVGTSYK

>member
-10 LGVVGAVISFQ
+10 LGVVCTVISFQ
-21 LFAATA
+21 LFA

-362 VVDRVVINNN
+362 VVDKVVINNN
-372 THYSDKLIENRLNLD
+372 THYSDKLIANRLNLD
-387 SGEILKTSE
+387 SGKVLKTSE
-396 IESKVQDLYALDR
+396 IESQVKDLYALDR

-424 QLKVDVNEKSW
+424 QLQVDVNEKSW

-450 ATESQYSIGVS
+450 ATESQYSIGMS

-478 EMGTDKLIEAELFSP
+478 EMGTDKLIEAELYSP

-505 LVYSNQKRNLPASI
+505 LVYSNQKRNLPANI

-525 TLDVTQDYLPMTYQ
+525 TLDVTKDYLPMTYQ

-566 DLEVAS
+566 DIEVAS
-572 FPSLGSGGYTRIGGF
+572 LPSLGSGGYTRIGGF

-624 AGSEFNSESD
+624 ADSEFNSESD

>member
-1 MISRWLVSS
+1 MISRWLVSG
-10 LGVVGAVISFQ
+10 LGIVSTVISFQ
-21 LFAATA
+21 LFASTAT
-27 ATAAQV
+27 QV
-33 DSSEHAELKQA
+33 DQSQQAEQA

-80 ITGTSMGA
+80 ITGTSMGS

-172 SPLDSFDNLAIPYRS
+172 SSFDSFDHLAIPYRS
-187 VATDIIDLE
+187 VATDIIELE

-223 VEGRMLVDGGVTNN
+223 LDGRMLVDGGVTNN

-256 STNYKSKEDFTN
+256 STNYKGKDDFTN

-283 STQEQAATLT
+283 STQEQAETLT
-293 DDDFFLRPDVGQM
+293 DDDVFLRPDVGEM
-306 ETTDFDKMPTAYHA
+306 ETTEFDKMPSAFLA
-320 GYEATRQYRDQL
+320 GYEAAKQHTDEL
-332 SKLALSN
+332 SKLSLSN

-344 YIDDKQK
+344 YIEDKQK
-351 ARKQLK
+351 ARRQLK
-357 HGDKT
+357 HGDQT

-387 SGEILKTSE
+387 SGKVLKTSE

-409 FELVTYEFDNVDGED
+409 FELVTYEFDTVDGEE
-424 QLKVDVNEKSW
+424 QLQVDVNEKSW
-435 GPNYLNFRFYLEDDF
+435 GPNYLNFRFFLEDDF
-450 ATESQYSIGVS
+450 STTSQYSIGVS

-469 HGAELRTNV
+469 HGAELRTNI
-478 EMGTDKLIEAELFSP
+478 EMGTDKRIEAELYSP

-505 LVYSNQKRNLPASI
+505 IAYSKENRNLPVDI

-525 TLDVTQDYLPMTYQ
+525 TLDVTKDYFPMTYS
-539 EYIGELALGYQPTLW
+539 EYVSELALGYQPTLW
-554 QEFKVG
+554 QELKFG

-566 DLEVAS
+566 DVEVAS
-572 FPSLGSGGYTRIGGF
+572 LPSLGNGGYTRIGGF
-587 MSYRLDTLDNFS
+587 INYRLDTLDNFS
-599 LPTKGYFV
+599 LPTEGYFV
-607 DLEYLISHDD
+607 DLEYLVSHDD
-617 FDNDSSL
+617 FQNDTSINETEL
-624 AGSEFNSESD
+624 TSESD
-634 TVYEISANFMA
+634 TVYEFSANLMA
-645 AQSIEKHT
+645 AKSIEKHT
-653 LVAKFDFGMVES
+653 LVAKLDYGIVES
-665 KNSVFPI
+665 KNSIFPI

-685 IPRNSLIGQNLA
+685 IPRNSMIGQNLA
-697 YGSLIYRYKWFEND
+697 YTSLIYRYKWFEND
-711 FGLFESP
+711 FGLFKSP
-718 FYIGASLEHGG
+718 FYVGASIEHGG

-734 DLSLDEA
+734 DLSIDEA
-741 PMFTAGSL
+741 PMYTAGSV

-757 GPIILAYGKTEGNY
+757 GPIILAYGRTEDNF
-771 DSVYLIIGTSY
+771 DSVYLIVGTSYK

>member
-1 MISRWLVSS
+1 MISRWIVSG
-10 LGVVGAVISFQ
+10 LGIVGSVISFQ
-21 LFAATA
+21 LFASTV
-27 ATAAQV
+27 TLV
-33 DSSEHAELKQA
+33 DQSQQAEHA

-80 ITGTSMGA
+80 ITGTSMGS

-172 SPLDSFDNLAIPYRS
+172 SPFDSFDHLAIPYRS
-187 VATDIIDLE
+187 VATDIIKLE

-223 VEGRMLVDGGVTNN
+223 VDGRMLVDGGVTNN

-256 STNYKSKEDFTN
+256 SSNYKDKEDFTT
-268 FLAAADQLS
+268 FLSAADQLS
-277 NYLVQR
+277 NYLVRR
-283 STQEQAATLT
+283 STQEQAETLT
-293 DDDFFLRPDVGQM
+293 DDDVFLRPDVGQM
-306 ETTDFDKMPTAYHA
+306 DTTEFDKMPGAYQA
-320 GYEATRQYRDQL
+320 GYDAAREYSSEL
-332 SKLALSN
+332 SKLSLSN
-339 ADYQH
+339 ADYQK
-344 YIDDKQK
+344 YIEHKQQ

-357 HGDKT
+357 HGDQT
-362 VVDRVVINNN
+362 VVDKVVINNN
-372 THYSDKLIENRLNLD
+372 SHYSDKLIENRLRLD
-387 SGEILKTSE
+387 SGKILKTSE
-396 IESKVQDLYALDR
+396 IESQVKDLYALDR
-409 FELVTYEFDNVDGED
+409 FELITYEFENVDGED
-424 QLKVDVNEKSW
+424 QLQVDVNEKSW

-450 ATESQYSIGVS
+450 ATESQYSIGMS

-493 FFSSQKLFTSAS
+493 FFSSHKLFTSAS
-505 LVYSNQKRNLPASI
+505 LVYSNQKRNLPANI

-525 TLDVTQDYLPMTYQ
+525 GLEVTQDYLPMTYK
-539 EYIGELALGYQPTLW
+539 EFISELALGYQPTLW
-554 QEFKVG
+554 QELKVG
-560 ARYTDG
+560 LRYTDG
-566 DLEVAS
+566 EIEVAS
-572 FPSLGSGGYTRIGGF
+572 LPSLGGGSYQRSGAF

-599 LPTKGYFV
+599 LPTEGYFV
-607 DLEYLISHDD
+607 DLEYLITHDE
-617 FDNDSSL
+617 FDSDTSISDTAL
-624 AGSEFNSESD
+624 TTESD
-634 TVYEISANFMA
+634 TVYEFSANFMA

-653 LVAKFDFGMVES
+653 LVAKLDYGIVES

-685 IPRNSLIGQNLA
+685 IPRNSMIGQNLA
-697 YGSLIYRYKWFEND
+697 YTSLIYRYKWFEND
-711 FGLFESP
+711 FGLFKSP
-718 FYIGASLEHGG
+718 FYVGASIEHGG

-734 DLSLDEA
+734 DLSIDEA
-741 PMFTAGSL
+741 PMFTAGSV
-749 FAGVDSPI
+749 FAGVDSPV
-757 GPIILAYGKTEGNY
+757 GPIILAYGRTEDNY
-771 DSVYLIIGTSY
+771 DSVYLIIGTSYK

>member
-1 MISRWLVSS
+1 MISRWMVSG
-10 LGVVGAVISFQ
+10 LGIVGTVISFQ
-21 LFAATA
+21 LFASTV
-27 ATAAQV
+27 TQV
-33 DSSEHAELKQA
+33 DQPQQAEQA

-80 ITGTSMGA
+80 ITGTSMGS

-137 LNTDLGLGWGEIKAR
+137 LNTDLGLGWGEIKAS

-172 SPLDSFDNLAIPYRS
+172 SPLDSFDHLAIPYRS
-187 VATDIIDLE
+187 VATDIIELE

-208 MMASMSVPGALPPYE
+208 MMASMSVPGALPPYSLD
-223 VEGRMLVDGGVTNN
+223 GQMLVDGGVTNN

-256 STNYKSKEDFTN
+256 STNYKGKEDFTN
-268 FLAAADQLS
+268 FLAAANQLS

-283 STQEQAATLT
+283 STQEQAETLT
-293 DDDFFLRPDVGQM
+293 DDDVFLRPDVGQM
-306 ETTDFDKMPTAYHA
+306 ETTEFDKMPGAYQA
-320 GYEATRQYRDQL
+320 GYDAAIQNSSEL
-332 SKLALSN
+332 SKLSLSN
-339 ADYQH
+339 ADYQK
-344 YIDDKQK
+344 YIDHKQQ

-372 THYSDKLIENRLNLD
+372 THYTDKLIENRLNLD

-409 FELVTYEFDNVDGED
+409 FELITYEFENVDGED
-424 QLKVDVNEKSW
+424 QLQVDVNEKSW
-435 GPNYLNFRFYLEDDF
+435 GPNYLNFRFFLEDDF
-450 ATESQYSIGVS
+450 STESQYSLGVS

-478 EMGTDKLIEAELFSP
+478 EMGTDKRIEAELFSP

-505 LVYSNQKRNLPASI
+505 LAYSNQQRNLPVDI
-519 DDIEEP
+519 DEIEEP
-525 TLDVTQDYLPMTYQ
+525 TLDVTQNYFPMSYK
-539 EYIGELALGYQPTLW
+539 EYVGELALGYQPTLW
-554 QEFKVG
+554 QELKFG

-566 DLEVAS
+566 DVEVS
-572 FPSLGSGGYTRIGGF
+572 SLPYLGNGGYTRIGGF
-587 MSYRLDTLDNFS
+587 ISYRLDTLDNFS
-599 LPTKGYFV
+599 LPTEGYFV
-607 DLEYLISHDD
+607 DLEYLVSHDD
-617 FDNDSSL
+617 FENDSSIEN
-624 AGSEFNSESD
+624 SELTSESD
-634 TVYEISANFMA
+634 TVYEFSANFMA

-653 LVAKFDFGMVES
+653 LVAKLDYGIVES

-685 IPRNSLIGQNLA
+685 IPRNSMIGQNLA
-697 YGSLIYRYKWFEND
+697 YTSLIYRYKWFEND

-718 FYIGASLEHGG
+718 FYVGASIEHGG

-734 DLSLDEA
+734 DLRLDEA
-741 PMFTAGSL
+741 PMFTAGSV

-757 GPIILAYGKTEGNY
+757 GPIILAYGRTEDNY
-771 DSVYLIIGTSY
+771 DSVYLIVGTSYK